1 MGIFE
6 INSSEKN
13 VLVIAHRGAYS
24 DALENSME
32 GFKRAIE
39 LKADYIELDIH
50 KTLDGIPVIM
60 HDTNT
65 IRMTGKNGIIK
76 STTIKELKQ
85 LKLHNGEKI
94 PTLQEVIQVA
104 KGKIKL
110 LCELKGKGTALKV
123 VKILREKDMI
133 DSTIIQSF
141 YVEELLEVKNIEPS
155 FKLGLIVPITEE
167 YLPEWAQRKNMIH
180 EVLSFKFEYLIT
192 RFKNVNEKFI
202 NYSHKYDLKI
212 LVYPVNSKIITK
224 RYINMGVDGLIVNNI
239 SQTKAILRQLKDIF

>member
-1 MGIFE
+1 MD
-6 INSSEKN
+6 SSEKK

-24 DALENSME
+24 EALENSME
-32 GFKRAIE
+32 GFKTAIE
-39 LKADYIELDIH
+39 LKVDYIEFDVH
-50 KTLDGIPVIM
+50 KTLDGIPVII
-60 HDTNT
+60 HDENT
-65 IRMTGKNGIIK
+65 LRVTGYDGIVKNL
-76 STTIKELKQ
+76 TLKELRR
-85 LKLHNGEKI
+85 LNLSNGEKI

-110 LCELKGKGTALKV
+110 LCELKGKGTALNV

-141 YVEELLEVKNIEPS
+141 YVEELLEVKNIEPNL
-155 FKLGLIVPITEE
+155 KLGLIVPIMEE

-192 RFKNVNEKFI
+192 RFKNVNKKFI
-202 NYSHKYDLKI
+202 NYSHQNNLKI

>member
-1 MGIFE
+1 MRE
-6 INSSEKN
+6 IEDIP
-13 VLVIAHRGAYS
+13 LIIGHRGAYS
-24 DALENSME
+24 DALENSVE
-32 GFKRAIE
+32 GFKRAID
-39 LKADYIELDIH
+39 LKADYIELDVY
-50 KTLDGIPVIM
+50 KTLNGIPVII
-60 HDTNT
+60 HDENT
-65 IRMTGKNGIIK
+65 LRVTGYDGIVKNL
-76 STTIKELKQ
+76 TLKELKQ

-110 LCELKGKGTALKV
+110 LCELKGKGTALNV

-141 YVEELLEVKNIEPS
+141 YVEELLEVKTIEPS
-155 FKLGLIVPITEE
+155 LKLGLIVPITEE

-202 NYSHKYDLKI
+202 NYSHQNNLKI

-239 SQTKAILRQLKDIF
+239 SQTKTILKQLKDIF

>member
-1 MGIFE
+1 MRE
-6 INSSEKN
+6 IEDIP
-13 VLVIAHRGAYS
+13 LIIGHRGAYS
-24 DALENSME
+24 DALENSVE
-32 GFKRAIE
+32 GFKRAID
-39 LKADYIELDIH
+39 LKADYIELDVY
-50 KTLDGIPVIM
+50 KTLDGIPVII
-60 HDTNT
+60 HDENT
-65 IRMTGKNGIIK
+65 LRVTGYDGIVKNL
-76 STTIKELKQ
+76 TLKELKQ

-110 LCELKGKGTALKV
+110 LCELKGKGTALNV

-141 YVEELLEVKNIEPS
+141 YVEELLEVKTIEPS
-155 FKLGLIVPITEE
+155 LKLGLIVPITEE

-180 EVLSFKFEYLIT
+180 EILSFKFEYLIT

-202 NYSHKYDLKI
+202 NYSHQNNLKI

-224 RYINMGVDGLIVNNI
+224 KYINMGVDGLIVNNI
-239 SQTKAILRQLKDIF
+239 SQTKTILKQLKDIF

>member
-1 MGIFE
+1 MY
-6 INSSEKN
+6 SSEKN
-13 VLVIAHRGAYS
+13 VLVIAHRGAS
-24 DALENSME
+24 NLATENTLKA
-32 GFKRAIE
+32 FQKAIE
-39 LKADYIELDIH
+39 LGADYIEFDVH
-50 KTLDGIPVIM
+50 QSKDGEIIIL
-60 HDTNT
+60 HDANT
-65 IRMTGKNGIIK
+65 FRMTGKNGIIK
-76 STTIKELKQ
+76 SMTIKELKQ

-110 LCELKGKGTALKV
+110 LCELKSKGTALNV

-141 YVEELLEVKNIEPS
+141 YVEELLEFKNIEPNLN
-155 FKLGLIVPITEE
+155 LGLIVPITEE

-202 NYSHKYDLKI
+202 NFSHQNNLKI

-239 SQTKAILRQLKDIF
+239 SQTKEILRQMKDIF

>member
-1 MGIFE
+1 MNDNKHTPLIIG
-6 INSSEKN
+6 
-13 VLVIAHRGAYS
+13 HRGAYNE
-24 DALENSME
+24 ALENSME

-65 IRMTGKNGIIK
+65 IRMTGKEGIIK
-76 STTIKELKQ
+76 NMTNEELKQ
-85 LKLHNGEKI
+85 LTLHNGEKI
-94 PTLQEVIQVA
+94 PTLREVIEAA

-110 LCELKGKGTALKV
+110 LCELKGEGTALNV
-123 VKILREKDMI
+123 VKILRENNMI

-141 YVEELLEVKNIEPS
+141 YAEQLLEVRNLEPKL
-155 FKLGLIVPITEE
+155 KLGLIVPITEE
-167 YLPEWAQRKNMIH
+167 FLPEWTQRKNMIQS
-180 EVLSFKFEYLIT
+180 VLNFRFEHLIT
-192 RFKNVNEKFI
+192 RFKNVDERFI
-202 NYSHKYDLKI
+202 KYSHKNALKV

-239 SQTKAILRQLKDIF
+239 SQTKEILRKLKDNF